1 MSSTTPETA
10 AGEPRSPAVKL
21 QKAIVTIKVGKFE
34 QDWTRFSVLID
45 RMAVDQHC
53 ISYLLGC
60 VAPAMNLKALRAAL
74 NSGGDIPVSIELP
87 DSTLRVERPEQA
99 NGAVLRQ
106 AHPEGEFGYSTKAAH
121 LGHGRHHALFLS
133 RSPGFLPVGDPE
145 SLWRELSSTRYT
157 TPILR
162 NWVPT
167 LSEQLKKE
175 GLLEPLYV
183 TEGLTCHRLL
193 ATTAD
198 LDRIVS
204 ESITL
209 GRISIPA
216 TPEAA

>member
-1 MSSTTPETA
+1 MSSEPST

-60 VAPAMNLKALRAAL
+60 VAPAMNLKALRAAV

-87 DSTLRVERPEQA
+87 DSTLRVE
-99 NGAVLRQ
+99 GAGRNAILRQ
-106 AHPEGEFGYSTKAAH
+106 AHPEGEFGYATKAAH